1 MAQHQRTARHPGV
14 TGIKTGSNRSAHSC
28 LLTEVSVDGRRYHV
42 AVLGS
47 RTSAD
52 RYNDTLKV
60 LKSVTGRTVK

>member
-1 MAQHQRTARHPGV
+1 
-14 TGIKTGSNRSAHSC
+14 
-28 LLTEVSVDGRRYHV
+28 
-42 AVLGS
+42 VLGS